1 MGKAMST
8 AESQQSSVL
17 TSLIGAR
24 QAALKLSNQ
33 DLATATGFDHES
45 ALRLIKQ
52 GAMRLPLTKVP
63 AMAVALELD
72 PVELFTLVLGA
83 SDPALLQVIEAVF
96 NPLRLTA
103 TEVTLL
109 GHLRKL
115 SGERQGTPTA
125 FDGQSVMAM
134 LAVNS

>member
-1 MGKAMST
+1 MST
-8 AESQQSSVL
+8 AESRQPTAL
-17 TSLIGAR
+17 GILIEAR

-33 DLATATGFDHES
+33 YLATSIGLDQES

-52 GAMRLPLTKVP
+52 GAMRLPLTKVS

-72 PVELFTLVLGA
+72 PVELFTLVLGE

-103 TEVTLL
+103 AEVTLL

-115 SGERQGTPTA
+115 SGERQGTPTV
-125 FDGQSVMAM
+125 FDSKSVMAM
-134 LAVNS
+134 SAANS